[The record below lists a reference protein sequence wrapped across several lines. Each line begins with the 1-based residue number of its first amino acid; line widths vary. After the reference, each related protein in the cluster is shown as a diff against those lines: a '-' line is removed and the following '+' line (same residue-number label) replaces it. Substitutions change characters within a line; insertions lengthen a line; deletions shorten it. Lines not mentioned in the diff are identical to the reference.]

1 MVVHLF
7 IFTRADHQPVRL
19 RRVLR
24 ILSDSLVMPSD
35 ESGFSTLDVQV
46 GGHTPTHKVGPP
58 VTLDIQVSG
67 SIHPHNVGP
76 RVENIDGE

>member
-7 IFTRADHQPVRL
+7 ICTTTNRQPMRL
-19 RRVLR
+19 RMFLMVL
-24 ILSDSLVMPSD
+24 SD

-46 GGHTPTHKVGPP
+46 GEHTPTHKAGPP

-67 SIHPHNVGP
+67 SRHPHNVGP
-76 RVENIDGE
+76 QVENIHGE